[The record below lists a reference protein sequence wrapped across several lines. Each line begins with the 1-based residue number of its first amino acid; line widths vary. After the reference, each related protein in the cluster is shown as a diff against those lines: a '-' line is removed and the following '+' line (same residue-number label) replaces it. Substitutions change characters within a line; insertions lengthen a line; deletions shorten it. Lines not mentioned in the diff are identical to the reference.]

1 MYDVLTPQNPET
13 LFLSRISKAKLSVLN
28 PLLRGRFTSIFH
40 VFRNDDVDRIL
51 MPMLV
56 HGILKTDCQQHH
68 LLLSQKGDTGLF
80 RVVLCLA
87 FPEQI
92 LIVGLTVDQ
101 TQTSEDTE
109 NKKE

>member
-13 LFLSRISKAKLSVLN
+13 LLLSRISKAKLSVLN
-28 PLLRGRFTSIFH
+28 PLLRGRFTSILH
-40 VFRNDDVDRIL
+40 KLRNDDVDCVFMSVFI
-51 MPMLV
+51 
-56 HGILKTDCQQHH
+56 HGIPKTDGQIHH
-68 LLLSQKGDTGLF
+68 LLLSQEGDTGLF

-87 FPEQI
+87 LPKQI